1 LREEAKELTSSETL
15 LKRSD
20 LISRS
25 GPQTRACSRQEVIL
39 KRSAPQAQRE
49 ETMRE
54 INVKSIT
61 EKVRELCM
69 EANTDLGGDVL
80 QAFDRAMEKEE
91 SPLGLEIL
99 KELKENARIAKEERV
114 AMCQDTGFAVIF
126 MELGQDVHLVGGD
139 LKEAI
144 FEGVRRGYRD
154 GYLRKSICHP
164 FTRANTG
171 DNTPAIIHTEIVPG
185 DKVKVI
191 VAPKGGGSENMSR
204 VVMLTPS
211 DGVEGIKRFVVQ
223 RVKESGSNPCPPTI
237 VGVGIGG
244 TFEQAAL
251 LAKKSLLR
259 SLGSKNPDPEL
270 EKLESE
276 ILTEINKLGIGP
288 QGLGGRTTSLAVHIL
303 MMPCHIASFPLAVNI
318 QCHAQ
323 RHKEAII

>member
-1 LREEAKELTSSETL
+1 
-15 LKRSD
+15 
-20 LISRS
+20 
-25 GPQTRACSRQEVIL
+25 
-39 KRSAPQAQRE
+39 
-49 ETMRE
+49 MRE
-54 INVKSIT
+54 INVRSIT

-69 EANTDLGGDVL
+69 EANTDLGNDVL
-80 QAFDRAMEKEE
+80 QAFERAMEKEE
-91 SPLGLEIL
+91 SPLAVEIL
-99 KELKENARIAKEERV
+99 KELKENARIAKEEKV
-114 AMCQDTGFAVIF
+114 PICQDTGFTVIF
-126 MELGQDVHLVGGD
+126 MELGQEVHLVGGD
-139 LKEAI
+139 LTEAV
-144 FEGVRRGYRD
+144 FEGVHQGYRD

-185 DKVKVI
+185 DKVKI
-191 VAPKGGGSENMSR
+191 TIAPKGGGSENMSR
-204 VVMLTPS
+204 VTMLTPS
-211 DGVEGIKRFVVQ
+211 DGVEGIKKFVVQ

-237 VGVGIGG
+237 VGIGIGG
-244 TFEQAAL
+244 TLEQAAL

-259 SLGSKNPDPEL
+259 PLGSKNPDPEL

-323 RHKEAII
+323 RHKEAVL

>member
-1 LREEAKELTSSETL
+1 
-15 LKRSD
+15 
-20 LISRS
+20 
-25 GPQTRACSRQEVIL
+25 
-39 KRSAPQAQRE
+39 
-49 ETMRE
+49 MRE
-54 INVKSIT
+54 INVKLIT

-69 EANTDLGGDVL
+69 EANTNLGEDVL
-80 QAFDRAMEKEE
+80 QAFDGAMKKEE

-99 KELKENARIAKEERV
+99 KELKENARIAKEEKV
-114 AMCQDTGFAVIF
+114 AICQDTGFAVVF
-126 MELGQDVHLVGGD
+126 VELGQDVHLVGGD

-144 FEGVRRGYRD
+144 FEGVRQGYQD

-171 DNTPAIIHTEIVPG
+171 DNTPAIIHTEIVSG
-185 DKVKVI
+185 DEVKI
-191 VAPKGGGSENMSR
+191 TVAPKGGGSENMSR
-204 VVMLTPS
+204 VIMLTPS
-211 DGVEGIKRFVVQ
+211 DGVEGIKQYVLQ

-237 VGVGIGG
+237 VGIGIGG
-244 TFEQAAL
+244 TFEEAAL

-259 SLGSKNPDPEL
+259 PLHSKNADPEL
-270 EKLESE
+270 DQLEFD

-323 RHKEAII
+323 RHKEAVI

>member
-1 LREEAKELTSSETL
+1 
-15 LKRSD
+15 
-20 LISRS
+20 
-25 GPQTRACSRQEVIL
+25 
-39 KRSAPQAQRE
+39 
-49 ETMRE
+49 MRE
-54 INVKSIT
+54 INVKLIT
-61 EKVRELCM
+61 EEVRELCM
-69 EANTDLGGDVL
+69 EANTNLGEDVL

-114 AMCQDTGFAVIF
+114 AMCQDTGFAVVF
-126 MELGQDVHLVGGD
+126 VELGQDVHLIGGD

-144 FEGVRRGYRD
+144 FEGVRQGYQD

-171 DNTPAIIHTEIVPG
+171 DNTPAIIHTEIVSG
-185 DKVKVI
+185 DEVKI
-191 VAPKGGGSENMSR
+191 TVAPKGGGSENMSR
-204 VVMLTPS
+204 VIMLTPS
-211 DGVEGIKRFVVQ
+211 DGVEGIKQYVLQ

-244 TFEQAAL
+244 TFEEAAL

-259 SLGSKNPDPEL
+259 PLGSKNPDLEL
-270 EKLESE
+270 DQLEFDL
-276 ILTEINKLGIGP
+276 LTEINKLGIGP

-323 RHKEAII
+323 RHKEVVI

>member
-1 LREEAKELTSSETL
+1 
-15 LKRSD
+15 
-20 LISRS
+20 
-25 GPQTRACSRQEVIL
+25 
-39 KRSAPQAQRE
+39 
-49 ETMRE
+49 MRE
-54 INVKSIT
+54 INVKVIT
-61 EKVRELCM
+61 DKVRALCM
-69 EANTDLGGDVL
+69 EANTDLGEDVI

-91 SPLGLEIL
+91 SPLGIEIL

-114 AMCQDTGFAVIF
+114 AICQDTGFAVVF
-126 MELGQDVHLVGGD
+126 LELGQDVHLVGGD
-139 LKEAI
+139 LKQAI
-144 FEGVRRGYRD
+144 FEGVRQGYRD

-185 DKVKVI
+185 EKVKI
-191 VAPKGGGSENMSR
+191 TVAPKGGGSENMSR

-244 TFEQAAL
+244 TFEQAAF

-259 SLGSKNPDPEL
+259 PLGSGNPDPEL
-270 EKLESE
+270 DQLESE
-276 ILTEINKLGIGP
+276 ILNKINQLGIGP

-303 MMPCHIASFPLAVNI
+303 MMPCHIASFPLAVNV